1 MKYRYYSFSS
11 EERSSQESD
20 AKAFLE
26 AKDGILFAYIHGS
39 FVTGERFRDVDVA
52 VYFADPPVHRI
63 EEELSI
69 ESELSRVMKPL
80 PVDLRILNDAPLS
93 FRYNVIRYGRPV
105 FVRDSDAR
113 FEFVEATLRDY
124 FDFAP
129 YREMYLRE
137 SLGIGL

>member
-69 ESELSRVMKPL
+69 ESELSRVMKHL
-80 PVDLRILNDAPLS
+80 PVDLRILTDAPLS

>member
-1 MKYRYYSFSS
+1 MKYQYYSLSS
-11 EERSSQESD
+11 EERSSHESA
-20 AKAFLE
+20 AKAFLA

-52 VYFADPPVHRI
+52 VYFANHPVHRI
-63 EEELSI
+63 EEELSL
-69 ESELSRVMKPL
+69 ESELSRVMKHL

-129 YREMYLRE
+129 YRKMYLRE
-137 SLGIGL
+137 TLGLGL

>member
-69 ESELSRVMKPL
+69 ESELSRVMKHL

>member
-1 MKYRYYSFSS
+1 MKYKYYSVFG
-11 EERSSQESD
+11 EERAELESA
-20 AKAFLE
+20 AKAFLA

-39 FVTGERFRDVDVA
+39 FVTGERFRDIDIA
-52 VYFADPPVHRI
+52 VFLANPHGRRI
-63 EEELSI
+63 EEELSL
-69 ESELSRVMKPL
+69 ESELSLVMKNL
-80 PVDLRILNDAPLS
+80 PVDLRIMNDAPLS

-113 FEFVEATLRDY
+113 FEFEESTLRNY

-137 SLGIGL
+137 TLGLGL

>member
-1 MKYRYYSFSS
+1 MKYKYYSVPG
-11 EERSSQESD
+11 EERTHLESA
-20 AKAFLE
+20 AKAFLA

-39 FVTGERFRDVDVA
+39 FVTGERFRDVDLA
-52 VYFADPPVHRI
+52 VYFANPRGRRI
-63 EEELSI
+63 EEELSL
-69 ESELSRVMKPL
+69 ESELSRVMKNL

-93 FRYNVIRYGRPV
+93 FRYNVIRYGHPV

-113 FEFVEATLRDY
+113 FEFEESTLRDY

-137 SLGIGL
+137 TLGVGL

>member
-1 MKYRYYSFSS
+1 MKN
-11 EERSSQESD
+11 
-20 AKAFLE
+20 
-26 AKDGILFAYIHGS
+26 
-39 FVTGERFRDVDVA
+39 
-52 VYFADPPVHRI
+52 
-63 EEELSI
+63 
-69 ESELSRVMKPL
+69 L

-113 FEFVEATLRDY
+113 FEFVEATLRGY

-137 SLGIGL
+137 TLGLGL